1 MHVVTCTLKCLV
13 GHEPSTCFYPVDI
26 FLGGNCE
33 IFDIFQVSYFWWKL
47 GTKVNQCDFVSSVF
61 DYF

>member
-1 MHVVTCTLKCLV
+1 MHVVASTLKCLV

-33 IFDIFQVSYFWWKL
+33 IFDISQVSYFLWRVD
-47 GTKVNQCDFVSSVF
+47 TIVNQCALVSSVS